1 MKEFERLPNLR
12 HLKVFETV
20 ATLKSV
26 NQASASTNLSQ
37 PAVTQAISNLEGK
50 FGVKLLDRGHRGSYL
65 TPFGRI
71 LLVRT
76 ERLFDLIL
84 QSLEDLFGSS
94 PLTERVDLAS
104 LIGKITTT
112 HIRALVAISENL
124 SFEQAARSIGVSQ
137 PSLNRAAR
145 DLERHLRRTIYY
157 RGMRGMSTTKQGSE
171 LARRLRLAMRELD
184 YAVEEINTHQGIITS
199 RIVVGTLATSG
210 SFVLARAID
219 EFLTSCPG
227 ARVQVIE
234 EPYEQLLGDLR
245 AGRIDFLFGVLRRP
259 DWATDVKEIKLFAEP
274 YVIVTRPHHPLSS
287 VKAVGVNELSG
298 YEWVVPGPT
307 TPRYLAFERLFA
319 SAKKRPQ
326 VRIETTSRG
335 LNRAL
340 LTMSDRLTLLTRHEA
355 MLEERLGV
363 LQVVATNVKLPRRIY
378 GVATWL
384 DWQPTALQQT
394 FLKMLILHGQRAAA
408 ASPIATIG
416 HGVERHA

>member
-1 MKEFERLPNLR
+1 MKDFENLPSLR

-20 ATLKSV
+20 AELKSV
-26 NQASASTNLSQ
+26 NQASASINLSQ
-37 PAVTQAISNLEGK
+37 PAVTQAISNLEAK

-71 LLVRT
+71 LLART
-76 ERLFDLIL
+76 KRLFDLIR
-84 QSLEDLFGSS
+84 QALEELFGGS
-94 PLTERVDLAS
+94 PSTEKSDLAS
-104 LIGKITTT
+104 LIGKITAT
-112 HIRALVAISENL
+112 HIRSLVAISENL

-145 DLERHLRRTIYY
+145 DFERHLRRAIYY
-157 RGMRGMSTTKQGSE
+157 RGARGMSTTKQGGE

-184 YAVEEINTHQGIITS
+184 YALEEINTEQGIITS
-199 RIVVGTLATSG
+199 RIAVGTLATSG
-210 SFVLARAID
+210 SFVLARTID
-219 EFLTSCPG
+219 EFLGNSPG

-245 AGRIDFLFGVLRRP
+245 AGKIDFLFSVLRRP
-259 DWATDVKEIKLFAEP
+259 DWATDVKETKLFAEP
-274 YVIVTRPHHPLSS
+274 YVVVMRPHHPLNG
-287 VKAVGVNELSG
+287 VKLVGKDELAQ

-319 SAKKRPQ
+319 SSKKPPQ
-326 VRIETTSRG
+326 ARIETTSRG
-335 LNRAL
+335 LIRAL

-355 MLEERLGV
+355 LLEEKLGV
-363 LQVVATNVKLPRRIY
+363 LQIVATKVTLPRRTY
-378 GVATWL
+378 GVATRV

-408 ASPIATIG
+408 AAPVPTIG
-416 HGVERHA
+416 SA